1 MAFGRKRR
9 EQEADYLG
17 SQLSAHT
24 DDPMSR
30 YSRNSEVYARKTEEI
45 LESYSRDNTQ
55 NYSHKRAKKGTRGK
69 KVALVVLSVFVV
81 ALLGVGAYAFVFFNE
96 VNNDL
101 GGNHTSEEEM
111 EIQEA
116 LAKGNSFNEVFYVL
130 LLGSDSRDADDFT
143 GSRSDTNILT
153 RVDPVNKVVTMVS
166 IPRDTKIEL
175 SGYGT
180 QKFNAARSYGG
191 VAGAIREASKLCG
204 VEISHYV
211 EIGFDGVMDLV
222 DSIGGVE
229 VDVPYYINDS
239 DAWVEIQPGY
249 QTLSGWD
256 ALGFAR
262 SRAYTDGDFTR
273 TSNQR
278 LLIKAVVDKVLALDP
293 AAMQQAI
300 RSGAKCVDTDMSLM
314 DILGLAMSFKD
325 GFTMYSAMVPSTT
338 AYIGDVSYV
347 ICDTQGLAE
356 MMKIVEAGGDPSTL
370 QTTSGSA
377 IGSSLGQQ

>member
-1 MAFGRKRR
+1 
-9 EQEADYLG
+9 
-17 SQLSAHT
+17 
-24 DDPMSR
+24 
-30 YSRNSEVYARKTEEI
+30 
-45 LESYSRDNTQ
+45 
-55 NYSHKRAKKGTRGK
+55 
-69 KVALVVLSVFVV
+69 
-81 ALLGVGAYAFVFFNE
+81 
-96 VNNDL
+96 
-101 GGNHTSEEEM
+101 
-111 EIQEA
+111 
-116 LAKGNSFNEVFYVL
+116 
-130 LLGSDSRDADDFT
+130 
-143 GSRSDTNILT
+143 
-153 RVDPVNKVVTMVS
+153 
-166 IPRDTKIEL
+166 
-175 SGYGT
+175 
-180 QKFNAARSYGG
+180 
-191 VAGAIREASKLCG
+191 
-204 VEISHYV
+204 
-211 EIGFDGVMDLV
+211 MDLV

>member
-1 MAFGRKRR
+1 MAFGKKRK
-9 EQEADYLG
+9 EQEAASMG
-17 SQLSAHT
+17 SQLSAYN

-30 YSRNSEVYARKTEEI
+30 YSRNSEVYARKKEAI

-55 NYSHKRAKKGTRGK
+55 NYSHKRAKKSSRGK
-69 KVALVVLSVFVV
+69 KVAISALAVVLLAFI
-81 ALLGVGAYAFVFFNE
+81 GVGAWAFMFMNE
-96 VNNDL
+96 VNGDL
-101 GGNHTSEEEM
+101 GGNYTKEEEM
-111 EIQEA
+111 DIQEA

-130 LLGSDSRDADDFT
+130 LLGSDSRDADDFS

-153 RVDPVNKVVTMVS
+153 RIDPVNKVVTMVS

-229 VDVPYYINDS
+229 VDVPYAIHDS
-239 DAWVEIQPGY
+239 DAWVDIEPGY

-262 SRAYTDGDFTR
+262 SRAYADGDFTR

-278 LLIKAVVDKVLALDP
+278 LLIKALVDKVLALDP
-293 AAMQQAI
+293 ASMQQAI

-314 DILGLAMSFKD
+314 DILGLAMAFKD

-338 AYIGDVSYV
+338 AYIDDISYV
-347 ICDTQGLAE
+347 ICDQAGLAE
-356 MMKIVEAGGDPSTL
+356 MMKIVEAGGDPGTL
-370 QTTSGSA
+370 QTAGSA
-377 IGSSLGQQ
+377 TGSSLQ